1 MVSRAHGRVAIAA
14 ALAAVACTSAADQPR
29 PSTTSPPVRSTT
41 SPPVT
46 PTPAPAPTATAPA
59 ATAPST
65 TIGWADAL
73 RAADW
78 TRWPGLPATLR
89 ERELLDALG
98 IDSSRITRGAAR
110 LGRRDVVVVD
120 TGGLRYW
127 LRDGDRVILVEVTG
141 HLGATAPAELQR
153 QLGAPAR
160 DGAGRFLQ
168 AGATTTEL
176 VYPAR
181 GIAITVAASYD
192 TPPSFPPR
200 LAAVQLFAA
209 TELRTFVLELGG
221 NDRAGPVP

>member
-1 MVSRAHGRVAIAA
+1 MGTRARGRVALAA

-29 PSTTSPPVRSTT
+29 PATTSTPVATT
-41 SPPVT
+41 VT
-46 PTPAPAPTATAPA
+46 PTPPTTTAPTPTPLAPTAASA
-59 ATAPST
+59 AL
-65 TIGWADAL
+65 GWADAL

-78 TRWPGLPATLR
+78 ARWPGLPATLR
-89 ERELLDALG
+89 ERELLDALA
-98 IDSSRITRGAAR
+98 IDPSRVTRGDAR

-127 LRDGDRVILVEVTG
+127 LRDGDHVILVEVTG
-141 HLGATAPAELQR
+141 NLGTAAPAALQR

-160 DGAGRFLQ
+160 EGAGRLLL

-181 GIAITVAASYD
+181 GIAVTVAASYD
-192 TPPSFPPR
+192 NPPSFAPR
-200 LAAVQLFAA
+200 LAAVQLFAT

-221 NDRAGPVP
+221 DDRGGPVH